1 MLNKRQLLGKQGEIE
16 AGKFLVGRGYKII
29 ERNFRCRF
37 GEIDI
42 IAREKNFVVFIEVK
56 TRSNSNYGS
65 AASAVTPRKQ
75 QQISRVAQLY
85 LIEKD
90 MTNCDARFDVVEVM
104 RAKHGEFDLN
114 HLINAFDLSG

>member
-16 AGKFLVGRGYKII
+16 AGKFLVDRGYEII
-29 ERNFRCRF
+29 ERNFRCRL

-56 TRSNSNYGS
+56 TRSNSSYGS

-90 MTNCDARFDVVEVM
+90 MISCDARFDVVEVM